1 MEHYTDEEIKKAL
14 EGIDDLKA
22 PGADGMLALY
32 YKKYWNTS
40 GTNVIREVK
49 NFLEGGTMPKSW
61 NETAVAL
68 IPKVINPEK
77 IKDLHPISLCNVIYK
92 ITSKVLSNRLKGIL
106 LEIISMNQSAFV
118 PGRMIIDNILLAY
131 ELTHF

>member
-1 MEHYTDEEIKKAL
+1 
-14 EGIDDLKA
+14 
-22 PGADGMLALY
+22 
-32 YKKYWNTS
+32 
-40 GTNVIREVK
+40 
-49 NFLEGGTMPKSW
+49 MPKSW